1 MIHRRKDR
9 LINLS
14 TASKV
19 EGNQEQECI
28 PVGCVLTASMAAST
42 GEYDDTSCL
51 IPYSSRGGGW
61 VLPLWRGVCLQ
72 GGMCLQKRVSSSG
85 GTPPWTMGPKTGS
98 DIIPPPV
105 NRMTDRYKNIT
116 FPKFRWEAVGK
127 GLSFLMSTYSKC
139 PGPVA
144 RGYCV
149 FSFSIFSLAINCNY
163 CATILHRRLCLHK
176 IWLKSLPHR
185 NDDKVACAILDVF
198 MSKGTPGFSWEEPMH
213 PY

>member
-9 LINLS
+9 LINQP

-51 IPYSSRGGGW
+51 IPYSSGGGGFCLFGG
-61 VLPLWRGVCLQ
+61 VFVFRGVCVSRR
-72 GGMCLQKRVSSSG
+72 GCLPPG
-85 GTPPWTMGPKTGS
+85 DPPWTMGPKTGS

-149 FSFSIFSLAINCNY
+149 FSFSICSLAINCNY
-163 CATILHRRLCLHK
+163 CATILHRWLCLHK
-176 IWLKSLPHR
+176 I
-185 NDDKVACAILDVF
+185 
-198 MSKGTPGFSWEEPMH
+198 
-213 PY
+213 